1 MWSQAEQEQRDTAQE
16 EGEGK
21 RAAAGTEPACG
32 LRLHKPHQAVI

>member
-1 MWSQAEQEQRDTAQE
+1 MWSQAEQEQGDTSQE